1 MLGADYWEGSDLV
14 AELQASGA
22 ELATG
27 ALVWSLSRD
36 LEIGV
41 SIAGASRMLRARH
54 VILATGALERPFPIP
69 GWTLPGVMT
78 VGGAQ
83 GLLKS
88 SGMIPRGRVVLAGAG
103 PLIWLLA
110 SQLLRAGGGIDCILD

>member
-1 MLGADYWEGSDLV
+1 MRDAASLQPSYDVAVIGAGPAGMAAAALTARAGLATIVLDENCTPGGQIYRAITTTPLRRREMLGADYWEGSDLV

-54 VILATGALERPFPIP
+54 VILATGAL
-69 GWTLPGVMT
+69 
-78 VGGAQ
+78 
-83 GLLKS
+83 
-88 SGMIPRGRVVLAGAG
+88 
-103 PLIWLLA
+103 
-110 SQLLRAGGGIDCILD
+110 